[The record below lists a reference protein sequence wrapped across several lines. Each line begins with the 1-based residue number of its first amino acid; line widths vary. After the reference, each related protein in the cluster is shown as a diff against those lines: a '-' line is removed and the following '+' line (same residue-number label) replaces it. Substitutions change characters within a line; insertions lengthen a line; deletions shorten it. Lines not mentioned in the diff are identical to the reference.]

1 MSLRKGSKIFGTLTL
16 RLTLWYAALFS
27 VLSLAVFIIF
37 YLTLSS
43 NLMQRMDHE
52 ITDDAVEI
60 MPVLERNS
68 LQEIREYVKGEE
80 DSKDAD
86 SKFFLVLSPGLE
98 VVAST
103 DLTAWEGLE
112 MAPAFLRKLKR
123 GQQVIRTI
131 SVPGHESKVRVIYK
145 KVSDGSVIHIG
156 TSLEDDEELLESL
169 QGIFGTTAI
178 AVLLFG
184 CLLGWFIA
192 RRAMSGVERVR
203 EAAVQIGQGD
213 LTSRVPV
220 GNEGEEIKNLAIAFN
235 EMIERIDAL
244 IKEIKEVA
252 HNIAHDLRGPLTRIR
267 GICETTL
274 SSHSTVEDYQE
285 MVGTVINES
294 DRLVGMINTLL
305 EIAETE
311 AGVAPISKVSVDINE
326 LARNAY
332 ELFLPVAEDRGVHL
346 DLEAAAEPLVINGD
360 VSRLQ
365 RMVANL
371 LDNAIKYTPAGG
383 RVSVSV
389 KEGQEQV
396 IVAISDS
403 GIGIDEKSLPRIFER
418 FYRGDESRSTPGNGL
433 GLSLVGALVHAHG
446 GEIQV
451 ESSPGKGTRFTV
463 VLPKVGLPLTSN
475 ITKK

>member
-1 MSLRKGSKIFGTLTL
+1 MSLRKGSKIFSTLTF
-16 RLTLWYAALFS
+16 RLTLWYTALFI
-27 VLSLAVFIIF
+27 VLSLAVFILF
-37 YLTLSS
+37 YFTLSS
-43 NLMQRMDHE
+43 NLMLRRDNEM
-52 ITDDAVEI
+52 IDDAVEI
-60 MPVLERNS
+60 MPVLARNS
-68 LQEIREYVKGEE
+68 PEEIRQYLKDEE
-80 DSKDAD
+80 DPKDAE
-86 SKFFLVLSPGLE
+86 SEFFMVLSPGME

-103 DLTAWEGLE
+103 DLTSWQGLE
-112 MAPAFLRKLKR
+112 TAPAFLRKLKK

-131 SVPGHESKVRVIYK
+131 SVRGHESKVRVIYK
-145 KVSDGSVIHIG
+145 KAPDGSVIHIG
-156 TSLEDDEELLESL
+156 NSLEDDEELLKSL
-169 QGIFGTTAI
+169 QGIFGTIAI
-178 AVLLFG
+178 AVLLLG

-235 EMIERIDAL
+235 EMIERIDAVV
-244 IKEIKEVA
+244 KEIKEVA
-252 HNIAHDLRGPLTRIR
+252 HNIAHDLRGPMTRIR

-274 SSHSTVEDYQE
+274 SSHPTIEDYQE
-285 MVGTVINES
+285 MAGIVINES

-311 AGVAPISKVSVDINE
+311 AGVASISKVSVDINE

-332 ELFLPVAEDRGVHL
+332 ELFLPVAEDKGVHL
-346 DLEAAAEPLVINGD
+346 DLEAAAEPLMVSGD
-360 VSRLQ
+360 ISRLQ
-365 RMVANL
+365 RVVANL

-383 RVSVSV
+383 SITISV
-389 KEGQEQV
+389 KEGQEEA
-396 IVAISDS
+396 IVTVSDS
-403 GIGIDEKSLPRIFER
+403 GIGIDKGSLPRIFER

-451 ESSPGKGTRFTV
+451 KSSPGKGSTFTV
-463 VLPKVGLPLTSN
+463 VLPKVGLTLTSN

>member
-1 MSLRKGSKIFGTLTL
+1 MSLKKGNKILGTLTL

-37 YLTLSS
+37 YFTLSS
-43 NLMQRMDHE
+43 NLMLRRDNEM
-52 ITDDAVEI
+52 TDDAVEI
-60 MPVLERNS
+60 VPVLERGS
-68 LQEIREYVKGEE
+68 PEEIRQYLKDEE
-80 DSKDAD
+80 DPKDAD
-86 SKFFLVLSPGLE
+86 SEFCLVLSPGME

-103 DLTAWEGLE
+103 DLTSWHGLE
-112 MAPAFLRKLKR
+112 TAPAFLRKLKKD
-123 GQQVIRTI
+123 QQVIGTI
-131 SVPGHESKVRVIYK
+131 SVPGHESNVRVIYK
-145 KVSDGSVIHIG
+145 KAPDGSVIQIG

-184 CLLGWFIA
+184 CLLGWLIA

-203 EAAVQIGQGD
+203 ETAVQIGQGD
-213 LTSRVPV
+213 LTSRVPI

-244 IKEIKEVA
+244 VTEIKEVA
-252 HNIAHDLRGPLTRIR
+252 HNIAHDLRGPITRIR

-274 SSHSTVEDYQE
+274 SSHPTVEDYQE
-285 MVGTVINES
+285 MAGIVINES

-311 AGVAPISKVSVDINE
+311 AGVAPISRVSVDINE

-332 ELFLPVAEDRGVHL
+332 ELFLPVAEDKGVHL
-346 DLEAAAEPLVINGD
+346 DLEAAAEPLIVSGD

-365 RMVANL
+365 RIVANL

-383 RVSVSV
+383 RVTLSV
-389 KEGQEQV
+389 KEGQKEV
-396 IVAISDS
+396 IITVSDS
-403 GIGIDEKSLPRIFER
+403 GIGIDGKSLPRIFER

-451 ESSPGKGTRFTV
+451 ESSPGKGSKFTF
-463 VLPKVGLPLTSN
+463 VLPKVGLTLISN